1 MGMRA
6 VSVLIL
12 IMSANVMGVWMDLSG
27 FNDHMGV
34 ERDLGLSD
42 EIEQFD
48 KSDSDDLTSRDA
60 GVSDYLGFTVSAIEY
75 LVVGVV
81 LLGAFE
87 NALYVVG
94 FAAWFVTPIMWF
106 LVRPIYFLAILQV
119 LRGVVL
125 E

>member
-6 VSVLIL
+6 ITVLIL

-27 FNDHMGV
+27 FNDQLGV

-42 EIEQFD
+42 DIEEFD
-48 KSDSDDLTSRDA
+48 KSDDDSLTSRDA
-60 GVSDYLGFTVSAIEY
+60 GVSDYLGFTVSALQY
-75 LVVGVV
+75 LVVGVL

-94 FAAWFVTPIMWF
+94 FPAWFIVPVMYG
-106 LVRPIYFLAILQV
+106 LLRPIYFLAILQI
-119 LRGVVL
+119 LRGVVG